1 MCVLLG
7 PNSNAATLPSTDDT
21 EICFSQ
27 LHMTLISTMN
37 FEIVSVINCYLITD
51 TYSLKFTE
59 ACKYCC
65 YGNKKCKTSEE
76 DLDRQDL

>member
-7 PNSNAATLPSTDDT
+7 PNSNTATLLSTDDT

-27 LHMTLISTMN
+27 LHMTLIFTMN

-65 YGNKKCKTSEE
+65 YGNKKFKTSEV